1 MTTKSIW
8 IAILG
13 TMLLGISLVTG
24 VACGPAAEDDGLA
37 DEDTW
42 NDDDGEDAECQY
54 DSVDNAYEC
63 GWVITNDTGEVY
75 DGSYVI
81 AACAQGADDA
91 ECLAECSAIA
101 TDCFNLDECASAN
114 CYTYTTD
121 DDADDDTSD
130 DDTDDDVDDDVADDD
145 TVDDDDTTDDD
156 TTDDDTADD
165 DTADDDT
172 TDDDTAVNCDGDLRA
187 ALGECHE
194 TFGTAR
200 VCDGEMPDCW
210 RACPELSESCDD
222 WGLCL
227 TALCDE
233 NPWAS

>member
-13 TMLLGISLVTG
+13 AALLCVSLATG
-24 VACGPAAEDDGLA
+24 VACGPVEDDDDLA
-37 DEDTW
+37 NEDTW

-54 DSVDNAYEC
+54 DSVDNAYSC
-63 GWVITNDTGEVY
+63 DWVITDDAGNVY
-75 DGSYVI
+75 DGGYVI

-101 TDCFNLDECASAN
+101 ADCFDLDECVAAN
-114 CYTYTTD
+114 CYTYSTD
-121 DDADDDTSD
+121 DDADDDTD
-130 DDTDDDVDDDVADDD
+130 DDADDDADDDVDDDTGDDDASDDDAADDD
-145 TVDDDDTTDDD
+145 TSDDDVTDDD
-156 TTDDDTADD
+156 TTAD
-165 DTADDDT
+165 
-172 TDDDTAVNCDGDLRA
+172 CDGELRA
-187 ALGECHE
+187 ALGECHA
-194 TFGTAR
+194 TFDTAR
-200 VCDGEMPDCW
+200 VCDGESPDCW

-227 TALCDE
+227 TALCDA

>member
-13 TMLLGISLVTG
+13 AMLLCVSLATG
-24 VACGPAAEDDGLA
+24 VACGPVEDDDGLA
-37 DEDTW
+37 NEDTW

-54 DSVDNAYEC
+54 DSVDNAYSC
-63 GWVITNDTGEVY
+63 DWVITDDAGNVY
-75 DGSYVI
+75 DGGYVI

-101 TDCFNLDECASAN
+101 TDCFDLDECVAAN
-114 CYTYTTD
+114 CYTYSTD
-121 DDADDDTSD
+121 DDADDDADDDSGDDDASD
-130 DDTDDDVDDDVADDD
+130 DDA
-145 TVDDDDTTDDD
+145 TDDD

-165 DTADDDT
+165 DVTDDDT
-172 TDDDTAVNCDGDLRA
+172 TADCDGELRA
-187 ALGECHE
+187 ALGECHA
-194 TFGTAR
+194 TFDTAR
-200 VCDGEMPDCW
+200 VCDGEAPDCW
-210 RACPELSESCDD
+210 RACSELSESCDD

-227 TALCDE
+227 TALCDA